1 MHQLQSHLQLRLT
14 RKTEHK
20 EVKWMI
26 IACACLQ
33 VTDSVIRVPLKRFSS
48 IRKELRAARRL
59 AEFLRDH
66 DPDVFARKYSHCYPP
81 PPPHGLTTGRERLS
95 NYMDAQYYGKVSIGT
110 PLQNFTVLFDTGSSD
125 FWVPS
130 AYCVSEACRAHRKL
144 KSFQSKT
151 YTHDGQ
157 TFNLQYG
164 SGQLLGVVGRDT
176 LRLSDVSI
184 KEQEFGESVFE
195 PGFTFIRA
203 KFDGV
208 LGMGYPSLSEGGA
221 TLVFDKLMEQQQVEK
236 PVFSFY
242 LSKGRDKECG
252 GEMLLGGVDDSLYTG
267 SINWV
272 PVTEKGYWQIKLDNV
287 KVQGSAAFCSDGCQA
302 IVDTGTSLITG
313 PAAEITKLQEHIGAT
328 PTQQGEF
335 VIDCTRLS
343 SLPRVDVT
351 IGQVEYKLTAE
362 AYVRKEQLDGREIC
376 FSGFEAL
383 DLYIQSGPLWILGD
397 VFLTEFYSIFDRG
410 NDRVGFAKARSSADV
425 KHRTV

>member
-1 MHQLQSHLQLRLT
+1 MSAIIT
-14 RKTEHK
+14 M
-20 EVKWMI
+20 KWMI

-110 PLQNFTVLFDTGSSD
+110 PPQNFTVSFDTGSSD

-130 AYCVSEACRAHRKL
+130 AYCVSEACRDHSKF

-195 PGFTFIRA
+195 PGFTFVRA

-221 TLVFDKLMEQQQVEK
+221 TPVFDKLMEQQQVEK

-242 LSKGRDKECG
+242 LSRGRDKECG
-252 GEMLLGGVDDSLYTG
+252 GEVLLGGVDDSLYTG

-410 NDRVGFAKARSSADV
+410 NDRVGFAKAR
-425 KHRTV
+425 

>member
-1 MHQLQSHLQLRLT
+1 MPAIIAM
-14 RKTEHK
+14 
-20 EVKWMI
+20 KWMI

-48 IRKELRAARRL
+48 IRKELRGARRL

-95 NYMDAQYYGKVSIGT
+95 NYMDAQYYGKISIGT
-110 PLQNFTVLFDTGSSD
+110 PPQNFTVLFDTGSSD

-130 AYCVSEACRAHRKL
+130 AYCVSEACRAHSKF

-176 LRLSDVSI
+176 LRLSDVSV

-195 PGFTFIRA
+195 PGFTFVRA

-221 TLVFDKLMEQQQVEK
+221 TPVFDKLMEQQQVEK

-242 LSKGRDKECG
+242 LS
-252 GEMLLGGVDDSLYTG
+252 S
-267 SINWV
+267 
-272 PVTEKGYWQIKLDNV
+272 V

-397 VFLTEFYSIFDRG
+397 VFLTEFYSVFDRG
-410 NDRVGFAKARSSADV
+410 NDRVGFAKAR
-425 KHRTV
+425 